1 MFELK
6 SPVKYPAIFFSNV
19 FKIKLCYPG
28 NVSRKLSPE
37 IRFLI
42 EFVNSSISKSNPIFV
57 LFFTVRRYLIW
68 VLYPNSNL
76 ITFML
81 LAVVIS
87 YLSDV
92 FGDKYSLDAETSKAL
107 IITANGPAIWRAER

>member
-1 MFELK
+1 MFLRSAFVILEM
-6 SPVKYPAIFFSNV
+6 SVE
-19 FKIKLCYPG
+19 
-28 NVSRKLSPE
+28 KLSPE

-42 EFVNSSISKSNPIFV
+42 EFVNSSISKSNPIFAR
-57 LFFTVRRYLIW
+57 FFTARSYLIW

-87 YLSDV
+87 YLTDV
-92 FGDKYSLDAETSKAL
+92 FGDNYSLDAEIRNAL
-107 IITANGPAIWRAER
+107 IITANGPAV